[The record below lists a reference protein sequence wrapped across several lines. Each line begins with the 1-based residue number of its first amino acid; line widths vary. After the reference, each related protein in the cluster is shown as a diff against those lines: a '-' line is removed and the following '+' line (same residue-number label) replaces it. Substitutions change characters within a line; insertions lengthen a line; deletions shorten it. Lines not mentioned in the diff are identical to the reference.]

1 MRHPLHFAFRIF
13 LPMISALSISLSTPQ
28 EVMAQKEAEQKPL
41 SKARIQFAEKQHD
54 FGDLVQ
60 GESVTYKF
68 AFQNTGTEPL
78 MILNVQTT
86 CGCTAPQW
94 PKKPI
99 PPGEGGEIV
108 VTFNSTKKMGRVNKI
123 ITVYTNGE
131 KPEEKLKI
139 VTNVLP
145 AAADTTAPEKPIK
158 VTED

>member
-1 MRHPLHFAFRIF
+1 MKIQIHFRLIAIF
-13 LPMISALSISLSTPQ
+13 FAVAAISMFIAASAY
-28 EVMAQKEAEQKPL
+28 AQKEVVQKPL
-41 SKARIQFAEKQHD
+41 SKARIQFTEKQHD
-54 FGDLVQ
+54 FGDLTQ

-68 AFQNTGTEPL
+68 AFQNSGTEPL

-86 CGCTAPQW
+86 CGCTAPEW

-108 VTFNSTKKMGRVNKI
+108 VTFNSAKKMGRVNKI

-139 VTNVLP
+139 VTNILP
-145 AAADTTAPEKPIK
+145 AAADTPAPEKPIK

>member
-1 MRHPLHFAFRIF
+1 MRIHFH
-13 LPMISALSISLSTPQ
+13 LPVRFILSLILAMWMVFGLTQSA
-28 EVMAQKEAEQKPL
+28 VAQKEVVQKPL
-41 SKARIQFAEKQHD
+41 SKARIQFTEKQHD
-54 FGDLVQ
+54 FGDLTQ

-68 AFQNTGTEPL
+68 AFQNSGTEPL

-86 CGCTAPQW
+86 CGCTAPEW

-108 VTFNSTKKMGRVNKI
+108 VTFNSAKKMGRVNKI

-139 VTNVLP
+139 VSNVLP
-145 AAADTTAPEKPIK
+145 AANDTPAPEKPIK

>member
-1 MRHPLHFAFRIF
+1 MRIVFYPAYRFIILIAVALGFSLGTAQFA
-13 LPMISALSISLSTPQ
+13 L
-28 EVMAQKEAEQKPL
+28 AQKEVVQKPL
-41 SKARIQFAEKQHD
+41 SKARIQFTEKQHD

-86 CGCTAPQW
+86 CGCTAPEW

-108 VTFNSTKKMGRVNKI
+108 VTFNSAKKMGRVNKI

-145 AAADTTAPEKPIK
+145 AAADAPAPEKPIK

>member
-1 MRHPLHFAFRIF
+1 MRHSFQLAFRII
-13 LPMISALSISLSTPQ
+13 LPLISALSISLSTTQ
-28 EVMAQKEAEQKPL
+28 QAMAQKETVQKPL
-41 SKARIQFAEKQHD
+41 SKARIEFTEKQHD

-68 AFQNTGTEPL
+68 AFQNSGTEPL

-86 CGCTAPQW
+86 CGCTAPEW

-99 PPGEGGEIV
+99 PPGESGEIV
-108 VTFNSTKKMGRVNKI
+108 VTFNSAKKMGRVNKI

-139 VTNVLP
+139 VSNVLP
-145 AAADTTAPEKPIK
+145 AAADTPVPEKPIK

>member
-1 MRHPLHFAFRIF
+1 MQIQIHFRLIAIF
-13 LPMISALSISLSTPQ
+13 FSVAAISMFFAPSAN
-28 EVMAQKEAEQKPL
+28 AQKEVVQKPL
-41 SKARIQFAEKQHD
+41 SKARIQFTEKQHD
-54 FGDLVQ
+54 FGDLTQ

-86 CGCTAPQW
+86 CGCTAPEW

-108 VTFNSTKKMGRVNKI
+108 VTFNSAKKMGRVNKI

-139 VTNVLP
+139 VTNILP
-145 AAADTTAPEKPIK
+145 AAADTPAPEKPIK

>member
-1 MRHPLHFAFRIF
+1 MKTQFYFRLIAIFFAVAA
-13 LPMISALSISLSTPQ
+13 ISMFIAPSAN
-28 EVMAQKEAEQKPL
+28 AQKEVVQKPL
-41 SKARIQFAEKQHD
+41 SKARIQFTEKQHD
-54 FGDLVQ
+54 FGDLTQ
-60 GESVTYKF
+60 GDVVTYKF

-86 CGCTAPQW
+86 CGCTAPEW

-108 VTFNSTKKMGRVNKI
+108 VTFNSAKKMGRVNKI

-139 VTNVLP
+139 VTNILP
-145 AAADTTAPEKPIK
+145 AAADTPAPEKPIK

>member
-1 MRHPLHFAFRIF
+1 MQIHFHFRHIAFIFAVLGFSMAIV
-13 LPMISALSISLSTPQ
+13 PSAN
-28 EVMAQKEAEQKPL
+28 AQKEVIQKPL

-54 FGDLVQ
+54 FGDLTQ
-60 GESVTYKF
+60 GEIVTYKF

-86 CGCTAPQW
+86 CGCTAPEW

-108 VTFNSTKKMGRVNKI
+108 VTFNSAKKMGRVNKI

-139 VTNVLP
+139 VSNVLP
-145 AAADTTAPEKPIK
+145 PATETPAPEKPIK
-158 VTED
+158 VTEG